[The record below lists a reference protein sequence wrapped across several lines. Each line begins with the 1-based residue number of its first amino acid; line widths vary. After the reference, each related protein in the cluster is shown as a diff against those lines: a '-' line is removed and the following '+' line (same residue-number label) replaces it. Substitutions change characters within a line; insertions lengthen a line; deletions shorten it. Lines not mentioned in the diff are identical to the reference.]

1 MKRKIYARLA
11 EWKSRKHKPLV
22 VSGQR
27 QVGKT
32 FIIKEFAANNYEHT
46 ITLNFAENPDYC
58 DYFKGSISADSILKR
73 MSVSYPGFA
82 LVPGKT
88 LIFLDEIQECQEAV
102 ASLKY
107 LAGDERFDVIA
118 SGSMLGIRMPN
129 LSDGSEGKGILQPM
143 GYEER
148 LTMTSLDFEEFL
160 WAKGIPVEAI
170 SDVKNAIRR
179 KEPIDES
186 VLQGMNAHFRDY
198 MIVGGMPE

>member
-129 LSDGSEGKGILQPM
+129 LSDGSEGKDILQPM

-160 WAKGIPVEAI
+160 WAKGIPAEAI